1 MENLAQAEVDRE
13 LYSKE
18 MEEDDL
24 GMRLLSTTVASIH
37 HHQYQYRHAL
47 APLPHHPHPVKQYS
61 YQSGCSYNQ
70 G

>member
-1 MENLAQAEVDRE
+1 MANLAQAEVDRE

-24 GMRLLSTTVASIH
+24 GMRLLSTTVASIY

-47 APLPHHPHPVKQYS
+47 APLPHHPHPVK
-61 YQSGCSYNQ
+61 
-70 G
+70 

>member
-1 MENLAQAEVDRE
+1 MANLAQAEVDRE

-24 GMRLLSTTVASIH
+24 GMRLLSTTVAAIH

-47 APLPHHPHPVKQYS
+47 APLPHHPHPVK
-61 YQSGCSYNQ
+61 
-70 G
+70 